1 MVTNTSSYAFNK
13 LGVNMRTGFGTSVSP
28 WVVTMDALQPHR
40 CAPKTKQD
48 PPPFDHLKW
57 PTEDDATFDIKLEIE
72 LIRKF
77 QPKICSLTF
86 LLCVHY

>member
-1 MVTNTSSYAFNK
+1 MVTDTSSYAFNR

-77 QPKICSLTF
+77 QSKI
-86 LLCVHY
+86 